1 MKEDLGIGK
10 LTISVIAAALLA
22 NIAAADAQQAS
33 DPRVADLVQA
43 GMVRVGLFST
53 QYTKDPASGELKGVR
68 VDIARALA
76 AQIGDFFGSHSVM
89 PRQTRSQKEIQK
101 TN

>member
-10 LTISVIAAALLA
+10 LTISVIATALLA

-53 QYTKDPASGELKGVR
+53 QYTKDLAFGELRGVR

-76 AQIGDFFGSHSVM
+76 AQIGVQCGFRHGFRRGAD
-89 PRQTRSQKEIQK
+89 
-101 TN
+101 